1 MLLPPPEVPQVR
13 YFALLGSERDVA
25 QHLLACLVSK
35 IDLVK
40 TDVVTLYRAILIAL
54 LCGHV
59 VHLTYAV
66 DTHIE

>member
-1 MLLPPPEVPQVR
+1 MLLPPRRSHKCR